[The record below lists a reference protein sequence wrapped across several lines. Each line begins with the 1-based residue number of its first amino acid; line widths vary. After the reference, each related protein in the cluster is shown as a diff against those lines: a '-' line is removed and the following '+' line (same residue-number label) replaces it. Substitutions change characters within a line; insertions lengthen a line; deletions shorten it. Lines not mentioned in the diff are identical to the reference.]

1 MIRNIAKKIVRK
13 IVKLFTDSYV
23 VSITDVPES
32 QVLNEKVILLT
43 GSTGGLGKEFAK
55 AFLKSGARVILCGRN
70 IQKLVDLQKELL
82 KYNPRY
88 SDYIR
93 ILELDQTKYSDY
105 DAKFNDAVLLFGKID
120 ALVNNAGIMGATIPY
135 ADFETYDSVLDTN
148 LKSVFFLSQITIKYY
163 KENQIKGN
171 ILNIASSS
179 SLRPAYS
186 AYAVSKWGIK
196 GLTLGLA
203 KLGVKYGITVNGIA
217 PGPTATPMLG
227 KNDNDDLSKPESPI
241 KRYIHPI
248 EIASM
253 AVFLLSNNAR
263 SIVGDIIYM
272 TGGAGILTFDDDEVN
287 F

>member
-1 MIRNIAKKIVRK
+1 MIRNIVKKIVRK
-13 IVKLFTDSYV
+13 IARLFTDSYV
-23 VSITDVPES
+23 VNISDVPVS
-32 QVLNEKVILLT
+32 NVLKEKVILLT
-43 GSTGGLGKEFAK
+43 GSTGGLGTEFAK

-70 IQKLVDLQKELL
+70 LQKLANLQKELI
-82 KYNPRY
+82 KINPFY
-88 SDYIR
+88 SDNIR
-93 ILELDQTKYSDY
+93 LLEMDQKKYSDY
-105 DAKFNDAVLLFGKID
+105 DIKFNKAIMLFGRID
-120 ALVNNAGIMGATIPY
+120 VLVNNAGIMGGTIPY
-135 ADFETYDSVLDTN
+135 ADFETYDSVFDTN
-148 LKSVFFLSQITIKYY
+148 LKSVFFLSQIAIKYY

-186 AYAVSKWGIK
+186 AYAVSKWGLK

-227 KNDNDDLSKPESPI
+227 KNENDDLSKPESPI

-272 TGGAGILTFDDDEVN
+272 TGGAGNLTLDDDEIK